1 MRVADLGALGHPD
14 HLRVLLAQSTRR
26 PCLAPSDHC
35 QAIAVF
41 QVLRGSLFKWP
52 RGPFSCCHYTS
63 GATSRARPSAS
74 WSEAPGPRR
83 SRGPHTLTFAK
94 FGVARSRAHGHRP
107 SPAGRRPGAAL
118 IDECLASP
126 MLETGP
132 GGAGRQDARRGYGRT
147 PLRSAGRPT
156 KRLSVQGAS
165 SAGATSSSGSWRVAG
180 SWRPFSTWEFADSG
194 SPLADCRTLPT
205 VRAKRTAGCRA
216 ALSFVG
222 ARSPGFAFGHRQVAV
237 GASDVPRG
245 TRVEVPD
252 FRQRAERCPS
262 AYSAIRATDSGI
274 ARKAI

>member
-1 MRVADLGALGHPD
+1 MA
-14 HLRVLLAQSTRR
+14 T
-26 PCLAPSDHC
+26 
-35 QAIAVF
+35 
-41 QVLRGSLFKWP
+41 GSLFMLP
-52 RGPFSCCHYTS
+52 LHIRRDVEGPTFRELVRS
-63 GATSRARPSAS
+63 ARPEEVAGAAHSAG
-74 WSEAPGPRR
+74 E
-83 SRGPHTLTFAK
+83 TLAAIDLITFAK